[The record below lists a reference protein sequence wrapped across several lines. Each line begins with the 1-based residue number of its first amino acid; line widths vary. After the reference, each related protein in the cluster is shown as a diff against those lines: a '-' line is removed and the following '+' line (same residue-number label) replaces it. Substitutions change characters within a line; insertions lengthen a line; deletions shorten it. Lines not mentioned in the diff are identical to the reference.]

1 MRLPVTE
8 SQRFCMHDG
17 PGLRTTVF
25 FKGCPLW
32 CQWCHNPETQRV
44 EQEILFHPRVCV
56 NCTSCAAVCPTGAQG
71 RGNACFFDRALCV
84 GCGACTDTCPTGAL
98 TPALRE
104 MELEEVLKVILR
116 DCSFYGQTGGVTLSG
131 GEPMLH
137 PREALAL
144 LGACQAQGI
153 HTAMETC
160 GCFDGSLLPELVKRC
175 ELLLWD
181 LKDID
186 GERHRRYTGVSN
198 ERILDNLRAADRL
211 GARIMLRCILVKGV
225 NTEEAHYRAIGEI
238 AKSLRGLISVKLI
251 PYHAYG
257 GSKMISLGG
266 ADNGRADW
274 IPTAEDVEAAR
285 GILAGMGIPVE

>member
-1 MRLPVTE
+1 M
-8 SQRFCMHDG
+8 
-17 PGLRTTVF
+17 
-25 FKGCPLW
+25 
-32 CQWCHNPETQRV
+32 
-44 EQEILFHPRVCV
+44 
-56 NCTSCAAVCPTGAQG
+56 
-71 RGNACFFDRALCV
+71 
-84 GCGACTDTCPTGAL
+84 
-98 TPALRE
+98 RE

-181 LKDID
+181 LKDTD